1 MLLSKVYVKPRRK
14 YTMELF
20 LQKNPTVNVRLFS
33 KYTTVVYI
41 RPLNLFLV
49 DKNKHNHSMYMP
61 RLVKEEVWLWQLE
74 LFGYYVSHIA
84 LILEVFSNKVFL
96 NISQNHIKKKISART

>member
-1 MLLSKVYVKPRRK
+1 
-14 YTMELF
+14 
-20 LQKNPTVNVRLFS
+20 
-33 KYTTVVYI
+33 
-41 RPLNLFLV
+41 
-49 DKNKHNHSMYMP
+49 MYMH

-74 LFGYYVSHIA
+74 LFVYYVTHIS